1 MAVDP
6 SDDHDRLP
14 CGTSVDAL
22 LRDLLSG
29 RLTEHESSCEHC
41 RAEAGELRPLV
52 EAVRRDD
59 EEEVTAPPGLL
70 TDVMRVVRAERR
82 SEGTIVL
89 SGSGPG
95 GTEVRE
101 SAVAAMLRTS
111 VESVPGVVVGRC
123 RVEQTREGL
132 SVRATARVAVGFPI
146 PDAADA
152 ARRAMRSLAEQR
164 LGLPVARLD
173 IDVVDLDDPA
183 PGR

>member
-6 SDDHDRLP
+6 SDDHDRLS
-14 CGTSVDAL
+14 CGNSVDAL
-22 LRDLLSG
+22 LGDMLSG
-29 RLTEHESSCEHC
+29 GLTEHESACEYC
-41 RAEAGELRPLV
+41 RAQADELRPLV
-52 EAVRRDD
+52 DAVRRDG
-59 EEEVTAPPGLL
+59 EEEATAPPGLL

-89 SGSGPG
+89 TGPGPG

-111 VESVPGVVVGRC
+111 AASVPGVVVGRC

-132 SVRATARVAVGFPI
+132 SVRATARIAVGFPI

-164 LGLPVARLD
+164 LGLPVVRLD
-173 IDVVDLDDPA
+173 IDVVDLDDPDR
-183 PGR
+183 GR

>member
-14 CGTSVDAL
+14 CGTPVDTL

-29 RLTEHESSCEHC
+29 RLTGHESACEHC
-41 RAEAGELRPLV
+41 RTEARELRPLV
-52 EAVRRDD
+52 DAVRRDD
-59 EEEVTAPPGLL
+59 GEEVAAPPGLL

-82 SEGTIVL
+82 SEGTVVL
-89 SGSGPG
+89 SGAGPG

-101 SAVAAMLRTS
+101 SAVAAMLRAS
-111 VESVPGVVVGRC
+111 AESVPGVVVGRC

-132 SVRATARVAVGFPI
+132 SVRATARVAVGLPV

-164 LGLPVARLD
+164 LGLPVVRLD
-173 IDVVDLDDPA
+173 IDVVDLDDP
-183 PGR
+183 PGGG